1 MVLLE
6 TTAVAEAIY
15 PEYLTIVYIVIT
27 MDIYM
32 LYHSKVK
39 EGKTESLN
47 ELRKGFEEVYKKH
60 NVDVVG
66 FWEVADNPTEAYYL
80 VKYESDSD
88 YKDTVEKLR
97 ADARYQE
104 LSSKLNEIR
113 LEMEST
119 KLNPMGFGSS

>member
-1 MVLLE
+1 
-6 TTAVAEAIY
+6 
-15 PEYLTIVYIVIT
+15 
-27 MDIYM
+27 M

-39 EGKTESLN
+39 EGKTENLN

-60 NVDVVG
+60 NVDVLG
-66 FWEVADNPTEAYYL
+66 FWEVADNPTEAYYI
-80 VKYESDSD
+80 VKYESDAD

-97 ADARYQE
+97 ADTRYQE

-119 KLNPMGFGSS
+119 KLNPMGFGSN